1 MLDHFSNSEVSYRV
15 AVGNIGTVVHG
26 LFEKFTMFV
35 RFI

>member
-1 MLDHFSNSEVSYRV
+1 MEDHYSSSEVASGV